1 MNSLIHKD
9 TNNNISQLS
18 NDFPLFDSSLL
29 SKISEAERGCIYAMQ
44 DLYFAF
50 RDGKGAKQDY
60 QSAKHFLEMSMQV
73 CETKPDMELMKA
85 DIMTHQVYL
94 EMKLGNV
101 DGMKKCFKALLNYQ
115 IENLVME
122 EWNWDAIKIVSELYE
137 KHT

>member
-1 MNSLIHKD
+1 MKNLIDKG

-18 NDFPLFDSSLL
+18 NDFPLLDSSLL
-29 SKISEAERGCIYAMQ
+29 SKIADAKKGNINAMQ
-44 DLYFAF
+44 ELYFAF
-50 RDGKGAKQDY
+50 RDGKGAKSDY
-60 QSAKHFLEMSMQV
+60 KSAKHFLEMSIQI

-94 EMKLGNV
+94 EMKFGNV
-101 DGMKKCFKALLNYQ
+101 DNMKKCFKALLNYQ

-122 EWNWDAIKIVSELYE
+122 EWNWDSIKMVNEMYE